1 MYFLE
6 GSALSYPPMSALY
19 VTFMDISTKGSYQLN
34 ILKIL
39 KMPIFATSALHA
51 DIIDDIAPLQ

>member
-1 MYFLE
+1 
-6 GSALSYPPMSALY
+6 MSALY

-39 KMPIFATSALHA
+39 KMQIFATSALHA